1 MPCLKQMYGA
11 PRSVVNGARK
21 DLAQVVVLPYLSPSK
36 MKKGLKK
43 VVPLGIP
50 LNK

>member
-1 MPCLKQMYGA
+1 MPCLKQMYGS
-11 PRSVVNGARK
+11 PRIVVNGARK
-21 DLAQVVVLPYLSPSK
+21 DLDQVVALLYQSPSK
-36 MKKGLKK
+36 MKTGLKK

>member
-1 MPCLKQMYGA
+1 MPRLKQTCGS

-21 DLAQVVVLPYLSPSK
+21 GLAQVVVLLYLSPSK
-36 MKKGLKK
+36 METGLKK

>member
-1 MPCLKQMYGA
+1 MPCLKQMYES
-11 PRSVVNGARK
+11 PRSVNGARK
-21 DLAQVVVLPYLSPSK
+21 GLAQVVVLPYLSPSK
-36 MKKGLKK
+36 MKTGLKK

>member
-1 MPCLKQMYGA
+1 MPHLKQMYGS

-21 DLAQVVVLPYLSPSK
+21 GLGQVVVLLYLSPSK
-36 MKKGLKK
+36 MQTGLKK

-50 LNK
+50 VNK

>member
-1 MPCLKQMYGA
+1 MPRLKQMYGS
-11 PRSVVNGARK
+11 PRIVVNGAGK
-21 DLAQVVVLPYLSPSK
+21 GLAQVVALLYLSPSK
-36 MKKGLKK
+36 MKTGLKK

>member
-1 MPCLKQMYGA
+1 MSRLKQMYGS

-21 DLAQVVVLPYLSPSK
+21 GLAQVVVLLYLSPSR
-36 MKKGLKK
+36 MKTGLKK
-43 VVPLGIP
+43 VVLLGIP

>member
-36 MKKGLKK
+36 MKTG
-43 VVPLGIP
+43 
-50 LNK
+50 